1 MNNVTIACNTD
12 LKTSVLCR
20 YGITHCDAVSITTRA
35 NTILQSCINCPCREL
50 TYRMHIVT

>member
-35 NTILQSCINCPCREL
+35 NTRLQSCINCPCREL